1 MDGLRTQSVIG
12 CGIGLC
18 LGLIGCAGGDAP
30 QSSRVISV
38 QAGDF
43 ADERIV
49 RRLPS
54 SAGDPEAELL
64 TESVAEEVL
73 VMSGAP
79 DATARQFATADR
91 TTPREPSPP
100 LGRPVVVDVK
110 VGQING
116 EPIYAGEYLAQMEE
130 RLRADARRMERD
142 AWLRM
147 TAELIADDLRSYIQD
162 RLLSAEFRQSL
173 PAEQRQGLRF
183 FLEQLRDQ
191 QRLMAGGSAQQANQ
205 TLLDTEGMTL
215 DEKVRA
221 AAELE
226 FRRAQLH
233 REIIS
238 KVHISRRDIEQF
250 YRQNIDEYAPP
261 PVARFRAIVVDARD
275 TDTLNAVEEALGRGE
290 DAAALAGQY
299 SLLGE
304 ERSLLERPV
313 SRDGFSTTTFFEDP
327 DVNSAAQS
335 LAPGE
340 CSERVLVRGRVW
352 WLCLEEMKEIEPTPL
367 YKVQGDIERILQNRQ
382 INDRMATYFA
392 ELEAKSNLT
401 DRTEMATRLVTFAL
415 ERFYLPEQER
425 RISASQ

>member
-1 MDGLRTQSVIG
+1 MDGLRTLTVIG
-12 CGIGLC
+12 CGIGFC
-18 LGLIGCAGGDAP
+18 LGIIGCAAVDAP
-30 QSSRVISV
+30 NAGRAASV

-49 RRLPS
+49 RRS
-54 SAGDPEAELL
+54 SGSERVNPPIEMISEPGSEA
-64 TESVAEEVL
+64 VL
-73 VMSGAP
+73 VMSGTP
-79 DATARQFATADR
+79 EPPGHDATTSSSLLQQSGR
-91 TTPREPSPP
+91 PP
-100 LGRPVVVDVK
+100 GRPVVVDVK

-116 EPIYAGEYLAQMEE
+116 EPIYAGEYLARMEA

-275 TDTLNAVEEALGRGE
+275 TDTLHSVEEALRRGE
-290 DAAALAGQY
+290 NAAALAGQY
-299 SLLGE
+299 SLLGG

-313 SRDGFSTTTFFEDP
+313 SREGFSTTTFFEDP
-327 DVNSAAQS
+327 DVNKAARS
-335 LAPGE
+335 LEVGG
-340 CSERVLVRGRVW
+340 CSERVTVRGRVW
-352 WLCLEEMKEIEPTPL
+352 WLCLEEIEEIEPTPL
-367 YKVQGDIERILQNRQ
+367 YKVQGEIESILQNRQ
-382 INDRMATYFA
+382 LNERMIAYFA

-401 DRTEMATRLVTFAL
+401 DRTEMVTRLVTFAL

-425 RISASQ
+425 RVSTSR